1 MQRNLIKN
9 LRLIIAFALLAAWTI
24 FIWHN
29 SMEPANISGGKSLR
43 ITELINQCLNL
54 SLTDHIIRKFA
65 HFCEYGLEGVFATVF
80 FYQIKKPIS
89 RSGIILILIGF
100 IIAFIDESIQF
111 FTPGRSCQLS
121 DMLLDTAGYAC
132 GYFAIKV
139 IHLLITARSHRP
151 S

>member
-1 MQRNLIKN
+1 MQKKLIKN
-9 LRLIIAFALLAAWTI
+9 LGLIINIALLVAWTA

-65 HFCEYGLEGVFATVF
+65 HFCEYGLEGVLATVF
-80 FYQIKKPIS
+80 FYQIKKPI
-89 RSGIILILIGF
+89 RKIDIVNILIGF

-121 DMLLDTAGYAC
+121 DMMLDTAGFAC
-132 GYFAIKV
+132 GYLAIKV
-139 IHLLITARSHRP
+139 IHLLITVRLRRP